1 MLFEFWH
8 HYCWQSERYWF
19 WWHFHFVT
27 NSCTFHSNIIWGWK
41 SQILVTKLFFRILW
55 IISKICVFP
64 STIYVL
70 WKLLILV
77 TNVVTRL
84 DIFGTVTR
92 SVTNVCNFY
101 SNILKGVSY
110 WYLLQ
115 LFINLKL
122 WNNLKWNWHI
132 LVTYFYICIL

>member
-1 MLFEFWH
+1 MTLAWH
-8 HYCWQSERYWF
+8 WCRFGVANTIATLDPLALPRIVCPWQSERYWF
-19 WWHFHFVT
+19 WWHFQFVT

-41 SQILVTKLFFRILW
+41 SQILVTKLLFRILW

-115 LFINLKL
+115 LFINL
-122 WNNLKWNWHI
+122 
-132 LVTYFYICIL
+132 

>member
-1 MLFEFWH
+1 MLSCPHSMIFKLAKLITPML
-8 HYCWQSERYWF
+8 CCMNLRNLIILWF
-19 WWHFHFVT
+19 WWHFQFVT
-27 NSCTFHSNIIWGWK
+27 NSCTFRSNIIWGWK

-55 IISKICVFP
+55 IISKICIFP

-115 LFINLKL
+115 LFINL
-122 WNNLKWNWHI
+122 
-132 LVTYFYICIL
+132 